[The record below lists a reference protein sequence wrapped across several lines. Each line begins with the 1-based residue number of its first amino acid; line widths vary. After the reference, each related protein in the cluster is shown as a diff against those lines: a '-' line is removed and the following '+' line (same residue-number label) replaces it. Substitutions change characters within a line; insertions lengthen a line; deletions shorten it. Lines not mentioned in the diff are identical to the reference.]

1 MLDDNSADLHFSDD
15 SYGDEVL
22 ERLDDSCG
30 DSGDDE
36 PMMVGSDDQ
45 FSNRE
50 LETEGTTP
58 LIVIKVGVFHYFIA
72 S

>member
-22 ERLDDSCG
+22 ERLDDS
-30 DSGDDE
+30 GDDE

-45 FSNRE
+45 FSNLE